1 MDIELINRMLDA
13 CYQAKRIRDM
23 LPPLPEGLG
32 SSYIQYLDTI
42 QKLNRQGI
50 QVKVSDVSNALT
62 IPRPGVT
69 RTLKDIEAKGLIQKL
84 ASTEDGRVT
93 YLTITESGKQLL
105 DKYGEQYFNALAPF
119 MDEISEEEAEG
130 MIRTIDKF
138 HQIMQE
144 RRISID
150 K

>member
-1 MDIELINRMLDA
+1 MQR
-13 CYQAKRIRDM
+13 
-23 LPPLPEGLG
+23 
-32 SSYIQYLDTI
+32 
-42 QKLNRQGI
+42 
-50 QVKVSDVSNALT
+50 
-62 IPRPGVT
+62 
-69 RTLKDIEAKGLIQKL
+69 IQKL

-144 RRISID
+144 RRICID